1 MAFLGDVEY
10 RLDKNVIAASVKCPL
25 VDDWT
30 DPVDCMENQEVIES
44 SIPARFKVKPNWKK
58 ICEACPFRDY

>member
-10 RLDKNVIAASVKCPL
+10 RLDKNGIAASVKCPL

-30 DPVDCMENQEVIES
+30 DPVDCMENQEVI
-44 SIPARFKVKPNWKK
+44 
-58 ICEACPFRDY
+58 ACPFRDY

>member
-10 RLDKNVIAASVKCPL
+10 RLDKNGIVASVKCPL

-44 SIPARFKVKPNWKK
+44 SIPAQFKVKPNWKK

>member
-10 RLDKNVIAASVKCPL
+10 RLDKNGIAASVNR
-25 VDDWT
+25 
-30 DPVDCMENQEVIES
+30 VDCMENQEVIES